1 MTTKNPLTKLNDEL
15 KSKYLNIEN
24 SIQRYILNC
33 VYSEVNMSLRIKK
46 KFLKD
51 LTGKNHLWKK
61 EIKLINIQ
69 VFTFVLNQKK
79 NSPITLY
86 LFSQFKNNTIKKI
99 YISVDKI
106 DIKTESLNRN
116 TKKID

>member
-1 MTTKNPLTKLNDEL
+1 MIQKKSNQIYINFDYENLIAKTKKIIIIKEKGNQID
-15 KSKYLNIEN
+15 KYSSFHL
-24 SIQRYILNC
+24 C
-33 VYSEVNMSLRIKK
+33 IKP
-46 KFLKD
+46 
-51 LTGKNHLWKK
+51 
-61 EIKLINIQ
+61 
-69 VFTFVLNQKK
+69 KK